1 MRIAIFSD
9 IHDNQAGLRA
19 MLADAERRNAD
30 RLIFLGD
37 LGSDVRLFESLQR
50 MGIDCLFGNWEV
62 SGLSRLP
69 SPMRDW
75 VGAWPSMLREGS
87 AVYCHATPDMPAEAS
102 NTRNAVSY
110 MQQGV
115 RWQQLFP
122 RLHLDE
128 SALWNALAVME
139 EADLRVA
146 FHGHTHVQM
155 VWGWCAR
162 DAESYPGSHLS
173 SDRRLQSWLGLEAL
187 QLAPGAEDSPNRY
200 IIGVGSAG
208 QPDDGPA
215 LKYVVYEPER
225 GMIEFHSV

>member
-19 MLADAERRNAD
+19 MLADAERHNAD

-37 LGSDVRLFESLQR
+37 LGNDVRLFESLR
-50 MGIDCLFGNWEV
+50 GMGIDCLFGNWEV

-69 SPMRDW
+69 SQMRDW
-75 VGAWPSMLREGS
+75 VGAWPSTLREES
-87 AVYCHATPDMPAEAS
+87 AVYCHATPDMPEEAS
-102 NTRNAVSY
+102 NARNAARY
-110 MQQGV
+110 MQAGV

-122 RLHLDE
+122 CLHRDE
-128 SALWNALAVME
+128 PALWNALAVME
-139 EADLRVA
+139 EEDLRVA

-155 VWGWCAR
+155 AWGWCAR
-162 DAESYPGSHLS
+162 DAGSYPGGSGQ
-173 SDRRLQSWLGLEAL
+173 RLQSWLGLETL
-187 QLAPGAEDSPNRY
+187 ELAPGAAESPNRY

-215 LKYVVYEPER
+215 LSYVMYESEQGTVWFR
-225 GMIEFHSV
+225 RI

>member
-19 MLADAERRNAD
+19 MLADAERHNAD

-37 LGSDVRLFESLQR
+37 LGNDARLFEPLQE
-50 MGIDCLFGNWEV
+50 MEIDCLFGNWEV

-69 SPMRDW
+69 SQVRDW
-75 VGAWPSMLREGS
+75 VGAWPSTLREG
-87 AVYCHATPDMPAEAS
+87 AAAYCHATPDMPKEAS
-102 NTRNAVSY
+102 NTRNAVMY

-122 RLHLDE
+122 RLHRDE

-155 VWGWCAR
+155 AWAWSVG
-162 DAESYPGSHLS
+162 SGGTHPGGRG
-173 SDRRLQSWLGLEAL
+173 RRLQSWLGLETL
-187 QLAPGAEDSPNRY
+187 ELASGAADSPNHY

-215 LKYVVYEPER
+215 LKYVIYEPER
-225 GMIEFHSV
+225 GTVWFRHI